1 MAFGE
6 HTDGARNLI
15 NLAQN
20 LDCYDFYPGIG
31 DDEALGRYCVEEI
44 GAIDIPEHIRDYFDY
59 EAYGRDID
67 LNSTGSFVPGGYVL
81 RNGEPFRECY
91 AGREDIPEEYRIC
104 RAPARNEKEET
115 RSILETIR
123 QFKEAPPAPHKDR
136 EGPSHE
142 GR

>member
-1 MAFGE
+1 M
-6 HTDGARNLI
+6 
-15 NLAQN
+15 
-20 LDCYDFYPGIG
+20 
-31 DDEALGRYCVEEI
+31 
-44 GAIDIPEHIRDYFDY
+44 
-59 EAYGRDID
+59 
-67 LNSTGSFVPGGYVL
+67 L

-104 RAPARNEKEET
+104 GAPARNEKEET

-123 QFKEAPPAPHKDR
+123 QFKEAQPAPHKDR